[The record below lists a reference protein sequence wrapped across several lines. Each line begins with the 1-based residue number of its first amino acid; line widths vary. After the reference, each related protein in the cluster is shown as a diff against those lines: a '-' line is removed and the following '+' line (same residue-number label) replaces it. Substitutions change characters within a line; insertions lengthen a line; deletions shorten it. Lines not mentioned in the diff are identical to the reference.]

1 MEKRRHP
8 QRDTIKRRKR
18 RQHADSLTR
27 SLTHS
32 LTHSLAH
39 SLSHSLG
46 VKGCPS
52 SLLSSQGLAFA
63 GGVGWRG
70 VSVCRRPLSLTHSRP
85 PSLTRLP
92 PSIPPSRTLTPSLG
106 VLTHSL
112 TRGQGLSLLACVAAR
127 SPSLTQRKRRQHAKR
142 QRPIQLPTRPRSEL
156 LKAPTRL
163 APTPNPITH
172 TLLPQPVSDSGCPS

>member
-1 MEKRRHP
+1 MLLLFFKKP
-8 QRDTIKRRKR
+8 VT
-18 RQHADSLTR
+18 SLSLSRAR
-27 SLTHS
+27 SLSFCSTYSPHV
-32 LTHSLAH
+32 ACRVA
-39 SLSHSLG
+39 
-46 VKGCPS
+46 VKTVAEACASRGTCPS
-52 SLLSSQGLAFA
+52 PQGLAFA

-70 VSVCRRPLSLTHSRP
+70 VSACRRPLSLTHSRP

-163 APTPNPITH
+163 APTPNPTTH

>member
-1 MEKRRHP
+1 MSHVASPSKPWPRLAPAEVLALRLKVWPLRAAWVGVGLARVAARSP
-8 QRDTIKRRKR
+8 
-18 RQHADSLTR
+18 SLTPA
-27 SLTHS
+27 L
-32 LTHSLAH
+32 
-39 SLSHSLG
+39 
-46 VKGCPS
+46 
-52 SLLSSQGLAFA
+52 
-63 GGVGWRG
+63 
-70 VSVCRRPLSLTHSRP
+70 PLSLA
-85 PSLTRLP
+85 SL
-92 PSIPPSRTLTPSLG
+92 RTLTPSLG

-163 APTPNPITH
+163 APTPNPTTH